1 MSDNENTAVMSGAS
15 GPLGEA
21 IGTALREKGLR
32 VVKLVRREP
41 SGPDEVRWDPTAS
54 TMDGAVL
61 EGVRGVIHLSGEGVA
76 EGRWSD
82 EKKRKIVDSRVLS
95 TSLLA
100 RTIAGL
106 MKKPGAFLSASAI
119 GYYGANR
126 GDEEL
131 TEESSNG
138 SDFLADVCAKWEA
151 ASRGAGVR
159 TVNLR
164 FGVVLT
170 KEGGALGKLLPIFK
184 MNLGGRVGSGKQVM
198 SWISGK
204 DAARAVVHALE
215 TPSLEGPVNVVAPS
229 PVTNQEF
236 TDKLAKALD
245 KITALPVPAFVLKV
259 AYGQMGTET
268 VLASQRVVPQKLVD
282 SGFEFEHDRLLAA
295 LRDEIGAAEGGS
307 RSIPPPT

>member
-1 MSDNENTAVMSGAS
+1 MTTNDDKHIVMSGAS

-21 IGTALREKGLR
+21 IAATATAGGYR
-32 VVKLVRREP
+32 VVKLVRRAPASANEIQ
-41 SGPDEVRWDPTAS
+41 WDPKAS
-54 TMDGAVL
+54 TMDGAAL
-61 EGVRGVIHLSGEGVA
+61 EGAAGVVHLSGESVA

-82 EKKRKIVDSRVLS
+82 EKKQRIIESRVLS

-106 MKKPGAFLSASAI
+106 ARKPGAFLSASAI

-126 GDEEL
+126 GDDEL
-131 TEESSNG
+131 PESATNG
-138 SDFLADVCAKWEA
+138 TDFLADVCAQWER
-151 ASRGAGVR
+151 ASQGAGVR

-170 KEGGALGKLLPIFK
+170 KEGGALGKLLPIFR
-184 MNLGGRVGSGKQVM
+184 MNLGGRVGNGKQVM

-204 DAARAVVHALE
+204 DAARAVLHALE
-215 TPSLEGPVNVVAPS
+215 TPSLSGPVNVVAPR

-236 TDKLAKALD
+236 TDKLAKALG
-245 KITALPVPAFVLKV
+245 KITALPVPAFVIKA
-259 AYGQMGTET
+259 AYGQMGAET

-282 SGFEFEHDRLLAA
+282 SGFEFTHDGLLGA
-295 LRDEIGAAEGGS
+295 LRDELGA
-307 RSIPPPT
+307 R